1 MVVRGAYVF
10 WGEGDCEDR
19 LEVLSIPFE
28 TQQFPD
34 RTSGK
39 GTPEPWMA
47 NVFRLRTVCQEF
59 NIGTLR
65 ISYRPESF
73 CHSTTTS
80 TIRPPTIL

>member
-1 MVVRGAYVF
+1 MLAGKKVAVRGVYVF

-47 NVFRLRTVCQEF
+47 NVFRLRTAYQ
-59 NIGTLR
+59 
-65 ISYRPESF
+65 
-73 CHSTTTS
+73 
-80 TIRPPTIL
+80 TIRTGYHRTSCLS

>member
-1 MVVRGAYVF
+1 MLAGKKVAVRGGYVF

-39 GTPEPWMA
+39 GTPEQ
-47 NVFRLRTVCQEF
+47 RTVTKNNQFEQRSVF
-59 NIGTLR
+59 PIALFKK
-65 ISYRPESF
+65 P
-73 CHSTTTS
+73 
-80 TIRPPTIL
+80 